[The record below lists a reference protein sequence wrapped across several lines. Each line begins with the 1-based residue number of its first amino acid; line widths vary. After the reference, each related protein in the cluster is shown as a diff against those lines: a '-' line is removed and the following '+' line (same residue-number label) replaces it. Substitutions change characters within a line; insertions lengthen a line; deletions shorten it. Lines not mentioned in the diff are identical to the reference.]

1 MREYVG
7 DSSKNGRCVEGWTA
21 DNWREE
27 LREVDVMVFIP
38 QILFVT
44 LERGNLPVSAIDLLG
59 MLPSLQFKF
68 DC

>member
-7 DSSKNGRCVEGWTA
+7 ESSKNGCCVEGWTA
-21 DNWREE
+21 DNWLQE

-44 LERGNLPVSAIDLLG
+44 LERGNLPVSALDLLG
-59 MLPSLQFKF
+59 MSPSLQSKL
-68 DC
+68 DR